1 MTIEEL
7 DEAASQGE
15 LPNADR
21 IPFIRRTNPYTSV
34 TVTTFDSPRYRSIP
48 REDVVQM
55 VVVQPRSEHS
65 PLMLG
70 VEWYDKDVLKKLKV
84 KRSELL

>member
-7 DEAASQGE
+7 DEAARQGE
-15 LPNADR
+15 LPAADR
-21 IPFIRRTNPYTSV
+21 IPFIRRTSPYTGVSV
-34 TVTTFDSPRYRSIP
+34 MTFDSPRYRSIP

-65 PLMLG
+65 QLMIG
-70 VEWYDKDVLKKLKV
+70 VEWYDRDVLKKLK
-84 KRSELL
+84 